1 MEYAEVVRRR
11 RMVRNYDPDRPV
23 SPEIIRTLLEYAI
36 HAPSAGFSQGWH
48 FLVLTAADE
57 RVAFWGATAA
67 DKTDSWLAG
76 MQNAPLLIVAF
87 SDKETYL
94 DRYAEDDKGWTDR
107 SEEHWPVP
115 YWDIDTGMA
124 ALLIM
129 LGAVDEGLVSCFF
142 GVPPERVTA
151 LRAAFDVPD
160 RLRPVGVVSLGYRAA
175 TDLKSPSLR
184 RGRRGLETVVS
195 AGRFGVPLPAE

>member
-1 MEYAEVVRRR
+1 MEYNEVVRRR

-23 SPEIIRTLLEYAI
+23 PPDITRKLLEYAI

-48 FLVLTAADE
+48 FLILTSADD
-57 RVAFWGATAA
+57 RAAFWGVTVVEEM
-67 DKTDSWLAG
+67 DSWLAG
-76 MQNAPLLIVAF
+76 MQHAPVLIVAF
-87 SDKETYL
+87 SDKQTYL

-142 GVPPERVTA
+142 GVPPERVAA

-160 RLRPVGVVSLGYRAA
+160 RLRPVGVVSLGYGAP
-175 TDLKSPSLR
+175 DVKSPSLR
-184 RGRRGLETVVS
+184 RGRRGLAAAVS
-195 AGRFGVPLPAE
+195 AGRYGTPLPAE

>member
-1 MEYAEVVRRR
+1 MQRA
-11 RMVRNYDPDRPV
+11 PV
-23 SPEIIRTLLEYAI
+23 
-36 HAPSAGFSQGWH
+36 
-48 FLVLTAADE
+48 
-57 RVAFWGATAA
+57 
-67 DKTDSWLAG
+67 
-76 MQNAPLLIVAF
+76 LIVAF

-142 GVPPERVTA
+142 GVPPERVAA

-160 RLRPVGVVSLGYRAA
+160 RLRPVGVVSLGYGAP
-175 TDLKSPSLR
+175 DVKSPSLR
-184 RGRRGLETVVS
+184 RGRRGLATVVS
-195 AGRFGVPLPAE
+195 AGRFGTPLPAE

>member
-1 MEYAEVVRRR
+1 M
-11 RMVRNYDPDRPV
+11 DK
-23 SPEIIRTLLEYAI
+23 
-36 HAPSAGFSQGWH
+36 W
-48 FLVLTAADE
+48 LT
-57 RVAFWGATAA
+57 
-67 DKTDSWLAG
+67 G
-76 MQNAPLLIVAF
+76 MQNAPVLIVAF

-94 DRYAEDDKGWTDR
+94 DRYAEDDKGWADR

-142 GVPPERVTA
+142 GVPPDRVAA
-151 LRAAFDVPD
+151 LRAAFDVPA
-160 RLRPVGVVSLGYRAA
+160 RLRPVGVVSLGYRAP
-175 TDLKSPSLR
+175 DVKSPSLR

-195 AGRFGVPLPAE
+195 EGRFGTPLTGG

>member
-1 MEYAEVVRRR
+1 MEYANVVLRR

-23 SPEIIRTLLEYAI
+23 APEITRKLLEYAI

-57 RVAFWGATAA
+57 RAAFWGATGEEEM
-67 DKTDSWLAG
+67 DSWLAG

-107 SEEHWPVP
+107 SEEHWPAP

-142 GVPPERVTA
+142 GVPPDRVAA
-151 LRAAFDVPD
+151 LREAFGVPD
-160 RLRPVGVVSLGYRAA
+160 RLRPVGVVSLGYRAP
-175 TDLKSPSLR
+175 DLKSPSLR

-195 AGRFGVPLPAE
+195 AGRFGRPLSAE

>member
-11 RMVRNYDPDRPV
+11 RMVRNYDPDRGVP
-23 SPEIIRTLLEYAI
+23 SKIIHKLLEYAI

-48 FLVLTAADE
+48 FLVLTSPDE
-57 RVAFWGATAA
+57 RAAFWDATVVEEL
-67 DKTDSWLAG
+67 DSWLAG
-76 MQNAPLLIVAF
+76 MLNAPALIVAL

-129 LGAVDEGLVSCFF
+129 LGAVDEGLASCFF
-142 GVPPERVTA
+142 GVPPERVDA
-151 LRAAFDVPD
+151 LRAAFGLPD
-160 RLRPVGVVSLGYRAA
+160 RLRPVGVVSLGYRAPD
-175 TDLKSPSLR
+175 TRSPSLR
-184 RGRRGLETVVS
+184 RGRRGLKTVVS
-195 AGRFGVPLPAE
+195 AGRYGTPLSAE

>member
-1 MEYAEVVRRR
+1 MEYADVVLRR

-23 SPEIIRTLLEYAI
+23 APEITRKLLEYAI

-57 RVAFWGATAA
+57 RAAFWGATGEEEM
-67 DKTDSWLAG
+67 DSWLAG

-107 SEEHWPVP
+107 SEEHWPAP

-142 GVPPERVTA
+142 GVPPDRVAA
-151 LRAAFDVPD
+151 LREAFGVPD
-160 RLRPVGVVSLGYRAA
+160 RLRPVGVVSLGYRAP
-175 TDLKSPSLR
+175 DLKSPSLR

-195 AGRFGVPLPAE
+195 AGRFGRPLSAE

>member
-23 SPEIIRTLLEYAI
+23 PPDITRKLLEYAI

-48 FLVLTAADE
+48 FLILTAADD
-57 RVAFWGATAA
+57 RAAFWGATAVA
-67 DKTDSWLAG
+67 EMDSWLAG
-76 MQNAPLLIVAF
+76 MQHAPVLIVAF
-87 SDKETYL
+87 SDKEIYL

-142 GVPPERVTA
+142 GVPPERVAA

-160 RLRPVGVVSLGYRAA
+160 RLRPVGVVSLGYRAP
-175 TDLKSPSLR
+175 DVKSPSLR
-184 RGRRGLETVVS
+184 RGRRGLASVAS
-195 AGRFGVPLPAE
+195 AGRFGTPLPPD

>member
-1 MEYAEVVRRR
+1 MEYADVVLRR
-11 RMVRNYDPDRPV
+11 RMVRNYDPDQPV
-23 SPEIIRTLLEYAI
+23 APEITRKLLEYAI

-57 RVAFWGATAA
+57 RAAFWGATEEEM
-67 DKTDSWLAG
+67 DSWLAG

-107 SEEHWPVP
+107 SEEHWPAP

-142 GVPPERVTA
+142 GVPPDRVAA
-151 LRAAFDVPD
+151 LREAFGVPD
-160 RLRPVGVVSLGYRAA
+160 RLRPVGVVSLGYRAP
-175 TDLKSPSLR
+175 DLKSPSLR

-195 AGRFGVPLPAE
+195 VGRFGRPLSAE

>member
-11 RMVRNYDPDRPV
+11 RMVRNYDPSRGV
-23 SPEIIRTLLEYAI
+23 SPDIVRKLLEYAI

-48 FLVLTAADE
+48 FLVLTSADE
-57 RVAFWGATAA
+57 RAAFWEATAA
-67 DKTDSWLAG
+67 DETDSWLAG

-160 RLRPVGVVSLGYRAA
+160 RLRPVGVVSLGYRA
-175 TDLKSPSLR
+175 TDVRSPSLR

-195 AGRFGVPLPAE
+195 AGRFGVPPPAE

>member
-23 SPEIIRTLLEYAI
+23 ALTIIRKLLEYAI

-48 FLVLTAADE
+48 FLVLTAFDE
-57 RVAFWGATAA
+57 RAAFWGATAA
-67 DKTDSWLAG
+67 DETDSWLAG

-142 GVPPERVTA
+142 GVPPERVAA

-160 RLRPVGVVSLGYRAA
+160 RLRPVGVVSLGYRAR
-175 TDLKSPSLR
+175 DVKSPSLR

-195 AGRFGVPLPAE
+195 AGRFGTPLPAD